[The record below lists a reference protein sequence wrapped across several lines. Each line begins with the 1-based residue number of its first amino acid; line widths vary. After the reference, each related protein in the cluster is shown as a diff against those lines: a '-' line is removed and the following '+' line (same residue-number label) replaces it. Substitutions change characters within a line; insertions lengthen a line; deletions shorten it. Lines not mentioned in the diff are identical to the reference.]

1 MSKSGVRFRGVGKI
15 DIKNSHNFKGTDII
29 SSTINAHY
37 IKKKKQF
44 VHAGMIHSWWYGGD
58 FINGNR
64 CQSTWKCKFLAILLT
79 EGFTSSDPAINT
91 FTFVTTGQ
99 F

>member
-44 VHAGMIHSWWYGGD
+44 VHAGMIHSWW
-58 FINGNR
+58 
-64 CQSTWKCKFLAILLT
+64 
-79 EGFTSSDPAINT
+79 
-91 FTFVTTGQ
+91 
-99 F
+99 